1 MDIKVDFSDLVIK
14 TDRLILRAFK
24 NSDLEDFYEY
34 AKTPGLGEMAG
45 WPHHKSIEET
55 KKVLENFKKNKDVL
69 AIEKDGKV
77 IGSLGLHPVDSE
89 FYKEFEDKKGREIG
103 FVLSEDYHRQKI
115 MTEAVKA
122 VMKYAFEDL
131 GLDYISAGYFRGNF
145 KSRWFQQ
152 KMGFKYYGSH
162 VVKVA
167 TGNLEPVHQTIFT
180 KEDYLKNEPAEIPE
194 KNRSKA
200 TEELVLK
207 SKKEIIKR
215 VYFTL
220 AMVSLI
226 VSIIIFIISYLNTPR
241 HFKYEKDLYRVYR
254 GEDFYT
260 VEFSDKVSGIDYTD
274 TEDAVYLDA
283 YTTKYDE
290 IFNKER
296 PNKSLTFHKDNLK
309 TVLYQNHESMPN
321 MVIGSGEIR
330 QTLLPRLLLGFYA
343 RLSIIGFLI
352 LGLIIFILEKFKKK
366 LISLPI
372 KTLIIGGPLSF
383 FLGIIS
389 IKGFNTP
396 TYYPMSDIKY
406 IAFLSLGIYLF
417 LIFLSLARD
426 QKRMWNSH
434 PFKILIFIHHLILIQ
449 IGRHLVVLQ
458 HYQVDASSSYLL
470 FVFQEAFSSLK
481 YLHRSTWLLR
491 LFLEPLRFLW
501 L

>member
-1 MDIKVDFSDLVIK
+1 MKNCNIVKDLIP
-14 TDRLILRAFK
+14 L
-24 NSDLEDFYEY
+24 
-34 AKTPGLGEMAG
+34 
-45 WPHHKSIEET
+45 
-55 KKVLENFKKNKDVL
+55 
-69 AIEKDGKV
+69 
-77 IGSLGLHPVDSE
+77 
-89 FYKEFEDKKGREIG
+89 YKENL
-103 FVLSEDYHRQKI
+103 LSEESK
-115 MTEAVKA
+115 TFV
-122 VMKYAFEDL
+122 ED
-131 GLDYISAGYFRGNF
+131 
-145 KSRWFQQ
+145 
-152 KMGFKYYGSH
+152 H
-162 VVKVA
+162 
-167 TGNLEPVHQTIFT
+167 
-180 KEDYLKNEPAEIPE
+180 
-194 KNRSKA
+194 
-200 TEELVLK
+200 LK
-207 SKKEIIKR
+207 SCSECENLLKDKIELEKSESKPLDFVEKRIKKESR
-215 VYFTL
+215 YFTL

-434 PFKILIFIHHLILIQ
+434 PFKILIS
-449 IGRHLVVLQ
+449 
-458 HYQVDASSSYLL
+458 YSSSN
-470 FVFQEAFSSLK
+470 FSTDRKASCGTSTLPSWRIFF
-481 YLHRSTWLLR
+481 LPSFCFSRSFF
-491 LFLEPLRFLW
+491 FLEISPP
-501 L
+501 